1 MGQQV
6 QPSLL
11 LTREQAAER
20 LSLSVVS
27 VDRLRRQQELKTVKL
42 GRAVRI
48 PVESVSAFLLRKGVQ
63 S

>member
-11 LTREQAAER
+11 LTREQVAER

-48 PVESVSAFLLRKGVQ
+48 TVESVSAFLLRKGVQ

>member
-27 VDRLRRQQELKTVKL
+27 VDRLRREQELKTVKM

>member
-27 VDRLRRQQELKTVKL
+27 VDRLRRQQELKTVKM

-48 PVESVSAFLLRKGVQ
+48 PVESVNAFLLGKGVQ

>member
-27 VDRLRRQQELKTVKL
+27 VDRLRRLQELKTVKM

>member
-27 VDRLRRQQELKTVKL
+27 VDRLRRQGDLITIKF
-42 GRAVRI
+42 GRAVR
-48 PVESVSAFLLRKGVQ
+48 VTLASVITLLLRKGVQ